1 MYTHVQCIDNPHVYM
16 YIARHNTYTITSSNC
31 CKRFS
36 LKLSL
41 FNSLSICYDSS
52 IYYPMHLCT
61 YFYNNER
68 HWTPDCSVFWFRER
82 NRNHSSLLSSIPIS
96 TAMTYFNLSRLSIH
110 CYHII
115 IFFDTDLSF
124 IDKAN
129 KSRPFLL
136 LSNFCMDRN
145 DYGDW
150 MVNTTHWIYL
160 KL

>member
-1 MYTHVQCIDNPHVYM
+1 MYTCILHVI
-16 YIARHNTYTITSSNC
+16 ILASSNC

-96 TAMTYFNLSRLSIH
+96 TVMTYFDLSRLSIH

-129 KSRPFLL
+129 KSIGLFFYCPISAWIGMTMETGWSTLPIGSTL
-136 LSNFCMDRN
+136 NFK
-145 DYGDW
+145 
-150 MVNTTHWIYL
+150 I
-160 KL
+160 

>member
-1 MYTHVQCIDNPHVYM
+1 MYTCILHVI
-16 YIARHNTYTITSSNC
+16 ILASSNC

-68 HWTPDCSVFWFRER
+68 HWTPDCSVFGFRER

-96 TAMTYFNLSRLSIH
+96 TVMTYFDLSRLSIH